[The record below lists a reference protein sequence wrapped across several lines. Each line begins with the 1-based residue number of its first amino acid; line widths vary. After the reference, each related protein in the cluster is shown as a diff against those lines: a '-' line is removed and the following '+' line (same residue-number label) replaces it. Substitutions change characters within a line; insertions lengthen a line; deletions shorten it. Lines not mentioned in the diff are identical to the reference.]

1 MIEKK
6 IRDVLEEKLS
16 EEGFEDCFIVSVSVK
31 NNSKVLVHI
40 DCDSGFPIRK
50 CVSVSRRVESFL
62 DETLLLGEKYT
73 LEVSSP
79 GLDNPLLLP
88 RQYRNN
94 IGRDLSVKIDENTK
108 IIGTL
113 ISSDEEGIVLE
124 RNDSKKNKKKSDA
137 VGEEKNV
144 RLGFKDF
151 VEAKVIVKFNK
162 KKK

>member
-1 MIEKK
+1 MVEEK
-6 IRDVLEEKLS
+6 IREILEQKLS
-16 EEGFEDCFIVSVSVK
+16 EEGFEDCFIVSISVK
-31 NNSKVLVHI
+31 NNSKVLVHV

-62 DETLLLGEKYT
+62 DETLLLGEKYN

-94 IGRDLSVKIDENTK
+94 IGRDLSVKIDENKK
-108 IIGTL
+108 ISGTL
-113 ISSDEEGIVLE
+113 IDCDEEGIVLE
-124 RNDSKKNKKKSDA
+124 MENSKKNKKKSDST
-137 VGEEKNV
+137 EEDRNV
-144 RLGFKDF
+144 RLDFKDF
-151 VEAKVIVKFNK
+151 IEAKVIVKFNK